1 MRTLVIG
8 LGLVMT
14 LGSAH
19 PIQPTTRS
27 DDSQSQQMSDAD
39 VLDDF
44 QSRVQ
49 SYVDLHQC
57 LEDSIPAV
65 AASDDWATVYGAL
78 QALAAKIRAA
88 RRNARQ
94 GDVFT
99 PDIQRVL
106 LQTIRE
112 CLKGCNIDDLLAS
125 LNEENPKG
133 LVLTPRINGQWPEE
147 ASYGPMPPHLLAAL
161 PPLPD
166 ELQYRFMNR
175 DLVLLDVHANVIV
188 DFIRK
193 ALP

>member
-1 MRTLVIG
+1 MRTLMIG

-19 PIQPTTRS
+19 PIQSTTGFGG
-27 DDSQSQQMSDAD
+27 SQPRRMSDSD
-39 VLDDF
+39 VLADF
-44 QSRVQ
+44 EARVQ
-49 SYVDLHQC
+49 SYVELHRC

-65 AASDDWATVYGAL
+65 GASNDWATVYGAL
-78 QALAAKIRAA
+78 QAHAEKIRTA
-88 RRNARQ
+88 RKDARQ

-99 PDIQRVL
+99 PGIQRVL
-106 LQTIRE
+106 RQTIRV
-112 CLKGCNIDDLLAS
+112 CLKDSSIDDLLAS
-125 LNEENPKG
+125 LNEENPKD

-147 ASYGPMPPHLLAAL
+147 ASYGPVPPHLLAAL

-188 DFIRK
+188 DFFRR